1 MKEDKIKVPHMGWN
15 NISFENGD
23 CPILAGIKNDSDVY
37 FVHSFVICPND
48 RSVVKASA
56 EYGIKVPSVIQSGN
70 IFEAVFSDSLGTQ
83 RRTKEPQR
91 SDRYDLFIRE

>member
-1 MKEDKIKVPHMGWN
+1 MKEEKIKVPHMGWN
-15 NISFENGD
+15 NITFENGD

-56 EYGIKVPSVIQSGN
+56 EYGIKIPAVIQKGNVFACQFHPEKSGVTGLKIIEN
-70 IFEAVFSDSLGTQ
+70 FCRL
-83 RRTKEPQR
+83 
-91 SDRYDLFIRE
+91 